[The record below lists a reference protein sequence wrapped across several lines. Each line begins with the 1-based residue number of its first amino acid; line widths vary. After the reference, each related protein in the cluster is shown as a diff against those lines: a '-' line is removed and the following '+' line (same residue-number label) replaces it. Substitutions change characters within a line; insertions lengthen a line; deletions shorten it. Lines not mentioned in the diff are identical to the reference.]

1 MRDDLETIREAL
13 SETIHAYTF
22 GYDWNADP
30 LGLTLKQGAAFEA
43 LDRIAAAL
51 PHPDNPQPQ
60 TFDAAMM
67 AYEGACAALR
77 RALVEL
83 GKHTE

>member
-13 SETIHAYTF
+13 SLTTQHVA

-30 LGLTLKQGAAFEA
+30 LSITLKQSAAFEA
-43 LDRIAAAL
+43 IDRIAAAL
-51 PHPDNPQPQ
+51 PHPDNPKPQ
-60 TFDAAMM
+60 TFEAAMM

-83 GKHTE
+83 GRHT